1 MEDFFTVKDLYEPID
16 MKKIPIRVLE
26 SKWNILSKK
35 TVTTIKLCVDLSV
48 LQHVVND
55 TNAYDLRHKLSSLYE
70 RNNAPNKA
78 PLMRKI
84 VRLKYIYCESIV
96 VHINTFMGL
105 VNQLAAAKF
114 PLDDALQTLLLL
126 CRLPYS

>member
-1 MEDFFTVKDLYEPID
+1 MEDFLIVKDLYEPID

-26 SKWNILSKK
+26 SKWNILSKM
-35 TVTTIKLCVDLSV
+35 TVTTIRLCVDLSV
-48 LQHVVND
+48 LQHAVND

-96 VHINTFMGL
+96 VRINTFMGL
-105 VNQLAAAKF
+105 VNQLGATKF
-114 PLDDALQTLLLL
+114 P
-126 CRLPYS
+126 